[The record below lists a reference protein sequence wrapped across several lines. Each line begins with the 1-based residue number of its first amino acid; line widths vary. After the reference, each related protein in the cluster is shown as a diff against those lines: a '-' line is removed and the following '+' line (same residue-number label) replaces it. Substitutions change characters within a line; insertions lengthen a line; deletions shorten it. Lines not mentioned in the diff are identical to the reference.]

1 MTDAYVALAP
11 VDAARLEISHGDA
24 VALNGGPVAVAC
36 IREKI
41 SEGSCV
47 VHCGAQ
53 INPHDLAGAVS
64 LTKTSESLPGKGL
77 SGLIVSD
84 LCEESY

>member
-1 MTDAYVALAP
+1 MWHWRRSMQLGWKSVTVMLWHSMADLWPSLVFGENL
-11 VDAARLEISHGDA
+11 RS
-24 VALNGGPVAVAC
+24 
-36 IREKI
+36 
-41 SEGSCV
+41 SCV

>member
-1 MTDAYVALAP
+1 
-11 VDAARLEISHGDA
+11 
-24 VALNGGPVAVAC
+24 
-36 IREKI
+36 
-41 SEGSCV
+41 

>member
-1 MTDAYVALAP
+1 MRMWPWRRPMQLGWKSVTVMRW
-11 VDAARLEISHGDA
+11 RLM
-24 VALNGGPVAVAC
+24 GPVAVAC

-53 INPHDLAGAVS
+53 INPHDLAGQ
-64 LTKTSESLPGKGL
+64 
-77 SGLIVSD
+77 
-84 LCEESY
+84 

>member
-36 IREKI
+36 IRKI
-41 SEGSCV
+41 SERQLRC
-47 VHCGAQ
+47 ALWRQ

-64 LTKTSESLPGKGL
+64 LTKTSESLPGGGL